1 MKDLKHRVIR
11 GGVAK
16 FCSQGTTF
24 VVRMGSLMILA
35 RLLDPKDFGLVGMV
49 TAVTGVFNV
58 FRDFGLSAA
67 AVQRTTVTKEQ
78 ASTLFWI
85 NLLVGAILGLL
96 VAAMAPFVVRFYRE
110 PRLFGVTIAL
120 ATAFLFNA
128 AGVQQSAILERQ
140 IRVLGSCCF
149 HNRDSTCLHRV
160 RLANDRLGPRKTT
173 QRDWHPFH
181 DAFWRHSHFEWPGHV
196 YCYQL

>member
-11 GGVAK
+11 GGFAK
-16 FCSQGTTF
+16 ICSQGTTF

-85 NLLVGAILGLL
+85 NISVGAILGLL
-96 VAAMAPFVVRFYRE
+96 VAAMAPFVARFYRE
-110 PRLFGVTIAL
+110 PRLIGVTAAL
-120 ATAFLFNA
+120 ATGFLFNA
-128 AGVQQSAILERQ
+128 AGVQHSAILERQ
-140 IRVLGSCCF
+140 MRFTTLSAIDLISLSTGVLVGI
-149 HNRDSTCLHRV
+149 
-160 RLANDRLGPRKTT
+160 
-173 QRDWHPFH
+173 W
-181 DAFWRHSHFEWPGHV
+181 
-196 YCYQL
+196 